1 MKRTV
6 FSKNGAGSIVYSH
19 GNGNKKQAVFCLSYH
34 TQNLTQNGSK
44 TWTKDINFLE
54 EIPGKNYYDL
64 RLGKDFSPSAW
75 KVCIMKW
82 GDKLDHQNFKNF
94 VLQKCHS
101 ENEKASYELAKNIS
115 DKELVSRIYL
125 EFLWLNKTKNQW
137 KKWVK
142 GFNRY

>member
-19 GNGNKKQAVFCLSYH
+19 GNENKKQAVSYLSYH

-54 EIPGKNYYDL
+54 ETPGKNYYDL

-75 KVCIMKW
+75 KKS
-82 GDKLDHQNFKNF
+82 KH
-94 VLQKCHS
+94 
-101 ENEKASYELAKNIS
+101 NEGVGIN
-115 DKELVSRIYL
+115 
-125 EFLWLNKTKNQW
+125 
-137 KKWVK
+137 
-142 GFNRY
+142 